1 MCCVRNMYNNVVV
14 NRTAAELYLLPGKRK
29 KKKKKNSYSFACS

>member
-29 KKKKKNSYSFACS
+29 KKNSYSFACS